1 MIHSMTAFTRYEI
14 NNHWGNAVWEIRSVN
29 QRYLETYM
37 RLPDQFRNL
46 EPAIRNLIRNKLT
59 RGKIE
64 FFLRFEPNMKI
75 DQDKFKINKPLVK
88 QLIKVAQW
96 ISLQNNA
103 GIINPMDILRW
114 PGVVLLVEDLNAEHI
129 SIELLAALNIT
140 LKNFIIVREIEG
152 SALKKF
158 IEQRLANISTLVSQ
172 IRIQIPNIIKWQKEK
187 ILVRLQNL
195 KLKMED
201 NRLEQEMVLLAQR
214 LDVSEELDRLDTH
227 IMETYNILNRNEAIG
242 RRLDFMMQEL
252 YRESNTLASK
262 SLNSNITALTIEL
275 KVLIEQMRE
284 QIQNIE

>member
-1 MIHSMTAFTRYEI
+1 MIRSMTAFTRYEI

-46 EPAIRNLIRNKLT
+46 EPAIRNIIRNKLT

-64 FFLRFEPNMKI
+64 CFLRFEPNI
-75 DQDKFKINKPLVK
+75 NLSEDNLKINKQLVK

-96 ISLQNNA
+96 ISLQNNG
-103 GIINPMDILRW
+103 GIINIMDILRW
-114 PGVVLLVEDLNAEHI
+114 PGVLLVENLDTDHI

-158 IEQRLANISTLVSQ
+158 IEQRLANLSTLVSQ
-172 IRIQIPNIIKWQKEK
+172 VRTQIPNIMKWQKEK
-187 ILVRLQNL
+187 ILARLQNL

-227 IMETYNILNRNEAIG
+227 IMETYNILNRKEAIG

-262 SLNSNITALTIEL
+262 SINSNITASAIEL

>member
-1 MIHSMTAFTRYEI
+1 MICSMTAFTRHEI
-14 NNHWGNAVWEIRSVN
+14 NNPWGKAIWEIRSVN

-46 EPAIRNLIRNKLT
+46 EPEIRNLIRNKLI

-64 FFLRFEPNMKI
+64 FFLHFEPNFNI
-75 DQDKFKINKPLVK
+75 YQDKLKINKQLIK
-88 QLIKVAQW
+88 QLIKVVQW
-96 ISLQNNA
+96 ISLQNN
-103 GIINPMDILRW
+103 GGVINLMEILRW
-114 PGVVLLVEDLNAEHI
+114 PGVLLVKDCNNTDQI
-129 SIELLAALNIT
+129 SIELLTALKIT
-140 LKNFIIVREIEG
+140 LKNFIVVREIEG

-158 IEQRLANISTLVSQ
+158 LEQRLSKISALVSQ
-172 IRIQIPNIIKWQKEK
+172 VRTQIPNLIKLQKEK
-187 ILVRLQNL
+187 ILAKLQNL

-227 IMETYNILNRNEAIG
+227 ILETYNILNRKEAIG

-262 SLNSNITALTIEL
+262 SINSKIIASAIEL

>member
-1 MIHSMTAFTRYEI
+1 MICSMTAFTRHEI

-64 FFLRFEPNMKI
+64 FFLRFEPNLNI
-75 DQDKFKINKPLVK
+75 SQDKLKINKQLIK

-96 ISLQNNA
+96 ISLENNG
-103 GIINPMDILRW
+103 GIINLMEILRW
-114 PGVVLLVEDLNAEHI
+114 PGVLLVEDFNTDQI
-129 SIELLAALNIT
+129 SIELLTALNIT
-140 LKNFIIVREIEG
+140 LKKFIIVREIEG

-158 IEQRLANISTLVSQ
+158 IEQRLDNISSLVSKVRTQ
-172 IRIQIPNIIKWQKEK
+172 MPNLIKLQKEK
-187 ILVRLQNL
+187 IIAKLQNL

-201 NRLEQEMVLLAQR
+201 HRLEQEIVLLAQR

-227 IMETYNILNRNEAIG
+227 IMETYNILNRKEAIG

-262 SLNSNITALTIEL
+262 SINSNITASAIEL